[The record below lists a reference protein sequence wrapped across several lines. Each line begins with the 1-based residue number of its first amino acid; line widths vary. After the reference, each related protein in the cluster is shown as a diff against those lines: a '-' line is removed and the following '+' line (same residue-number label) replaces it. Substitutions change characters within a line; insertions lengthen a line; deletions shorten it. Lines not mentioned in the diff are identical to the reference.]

1 MPLVSVILLIGDV
14 YEVNKNYSKEVLGKL
29 NIVKSLFLSLKNQIL
44 ILNLS
49 SNFNV
54 RLGCIN

>member
-29 NIVKSLFLSLKNQIL
+29 NIVKSLFLSLKNQNL

>member
-1 MPLVSVILLIGDV
+1 MPLVSLILLIGDV